1 VIPVSQEQT
10 PKPTLISPSVDKDL
24 LRKLK
29 TMLCAIRQRDRQKVG
44 AWDQQKTDGPFS
56 CPLCIEET
64 ILKKGIMK
72 VHHFA
77 HKPPIT
83 CEYGSG
89 ETERHRECKLA
100 ICEGLRRQ
108 RRFREVEI
116 ERRLGTVRPDVS
128 GFMGEIPFAI
138 EVQIS
143 ALTMD
148 QIVYRTSEYAKQGIY
163 VLWLALH
170 QAALE
175 EKRYSPRAWERWVHA
190 AYFGRVYYW
199 VQGLEAIPYHLG
211 ECIEFVESCGY
222 RKLFKR
228 FRVPKKGRTVS
239 LADSFL
245 PRHRAVEWRS
255 RRIVVPESRLLID
268 TQPIWW

>member
-1 VIPVSQEQT
+1 
-10 PKPTLISPSVDKDL
+10 
-24 LRKLK
+24 
-29 TMLCAIRQRDRQKVG
+29 MLCAIRQRDRQRVA
-44 AWDQQKTDGPFS
+44 AWDQQKSDGPFS
-56 CPLCIEET
+56 CPLCVEET
-64 ILKKGIMK
+64 ILKKGTMK

-83 CEYGSG
+83 CEYGKG
-89 ETERHRECKLA
+89 ETERHRECKLT
-100 ICEGLRRQ
+100 IYEGLRRH

-116 ERRLGTVRPDVS
+116 ERSLGTVRPDVS
-128 GFMGEIPFAI
+128 GFMNDIPFAI

-143 ALTMD
+143 ALTME
-148 QIVYRTSEYAKQGIY
+148 QIVYRTSEYARKGIY
-163 VLWLALH
+163 VLWLALY

-175 EKRYSPRAWERWVHA
+175 EHRYSPRAWERWVHA

-199 VQGLEAIPYHLG
+199 VRGLEAIPYHLG

-228 FRVPKKGRTVS
+228 FRAPKSGSTVS
-239 LADSFL
+239 LAESFI

-255 RRIVVPESRLLID
+255 RRLVVPESRLLID
-268 TQPIWW
+268 TQRIWW

>member
-1 VIPVSQEQT
+1 
-10 PKPTLISPSVDKDL
+10 
-24 LRKLK
+24 
-29 TMLCAIRQRDRQKVG
+29 MCAIRQRDRQRVA

-56 CPLCIEET
+56 CPRRIEET
-64 ILKKGIMK
+64 ILKKGTMK

-83 CEYGSG
+83 CEYGRG
-89 ETERHRECKLA
+89 ETERHRECKVT
-100 ICEGLRRQ
+100 IYEGLRRHGG
-108 RRFREVEI
+108 FRDVEI
-116 ERRLGTVRPDVS
+116 ERSMSTVRPDVS
-128 GFMGEIPFAI
+128 GYMNGIPFAI

-148 QIVYRTSEYAKQGIY
+148 QIVYRTSEYAKKGIY

-170 QAALE
+170 DPALE
-175 EKRYSPRAWERWVHA
+175 QNRYSPRVWERWVHA
-190 AYFGRVYYW
+190 AYFGRIYYW
-199 VQGLEAIPYHLG
+199 IQGLEAIPYHLG

-239 LADSFL
+239 LVDSFI
-245 PRHRAVEWRS
+245 PQHRAVEWRS

-268 TQPIWW
+268 KQRKWW

>member
-1 VIPVSQEQT
+1 
-10 PKPTLISPSVDKDL
+10 
-24 LRKLK
+24 
-29 TMLCAIRQRDRQKVG
+29 MLCAIRQSDKQKVA
-44 AWDQQKTDGPFS
+44 AWDQHKADGPFS
-56 CPLCIEET
+56 CPLCVTDT
-64 ILKKGIMK
+64 ILKKGTMK

-89 ETERHRECKLA
+89 ETERHRECKLT
-100 ICEGLRRQ
+100 IYDGLRRHQ
-108 RRFREVEI
+108 RFREVEI
-116 ERRLGTVRPDVS
+116 ERRMGTVRPDVS
-128 GFMGEIPFAI
+128 GLMDGIPFAI

-143 ALTMD
+143 ALTME
-148 QIVYRTSEYAKQGIY
+148 QIIYRTSEYAKKGIY
-163 VLWLALH
+163 VLWLALY
-170 QAALE
+170 QMALE

-190 AYFGRVYYW
+190 AYFGRLYYW

-228 FRVPKKGRTVS
+228 FRVPKRGRTVS
-239 LADSFL
+239 LAENFI

-255 RRIVVPESRLLID
+255 RRLVVPESRLLID
-268 TQPIWW
+268 TQRIWW

>member
-1 VIPVSQEQT
+1 
-10 PKPTLISPSVDKDL
+10 
-24 LRKLK
+24 
-29 TMLCAIRQRDRQKVG
+29 MQKVA
-44 AWDQQKTDGPFS
+44 AWDQQKSDGPFS
-56 CPLCIEET
+56 CPFCSDET
-64 ILKKGIMK
+64 ILRKGAMK

-89 ETERHRECKLA
+89 ESEQHRECKLT
-100 ICEGLRRQ
+100 IYQELPRH
-108 RRFREVEI
+108 RRFRHVEI
-116 ERRLGTVRPDVS
+116 ERRMGTVRPDVS
-128 GFMGEIPFAI
+128 GWMDGIPFAI

-143 ALTMD
+143 ALSIE
-148 QIVYRTSEYAKQGIY
+148 QIIHRTSEYAKKGIY

-170 QAALE
+170 QPRLE
-175 EKRYSPRAWERWVHA
+175 ERRYAPSAWERWVHA

-199 VQGLEAIPYHLG
+199 TGGLEAIPYHFG

-228 FRVPKKGRTVS
+228 FRVPKSGRTVS
-239 LADSFL
+239 LADSFS

-255 RRIVVPESRLLID
+255 RRLVIPESRLLID
-268 TQPIWW
+268 TQRIWW

>member
-1 VIPVSQEQT
+1 MITTSCD
-10 PKPTLISPSVDKDL
+10 SVQSHQH
-24 LRKLK
+24 K
-29 TMLCAIRQRDRQKVG
+29 TGCESKKTKQMLCAIRQSDRQRVA
-44 AWDQQKTDGPFS
+44 AWDQAKSDGPFC
-56 CPLCIEET
+56 CPICVAET
-64 ILKKGIMK
+64 ILKKGTTK

-77 HKPPIT
+77 HKPPFT

-89 ETERHRECKLA
+89 ESEQHRECKLA
-100 ICEGLRRQ
+100 IYEELSRHQ
-108 RRFREVEI
+108 RFCDVEI
-116 ERRLGTVRPDVS
+116 ERRMGTVRPDVS
-128 GFMGEIPFAI
+128 GLMDRIPFAI

-143 ALTMD
+143 ALTME
-148 QIVYRTSEYAKQGIY
+148 QIVYRTREYAKKGIY

-170 QAALE
+170 DVALN
-175 EKRYSPRAWERWVHA
+175 EKRYSPRVWERWVHA

-199 VQGLEAIPYHLG
+199 VQGLEVMPYHLG

-239 LADSFL
+239 LADSFM

-255 RRIVVPESRLLID
+255 RRLVVPESRLLID
-268 TQPIWW
+268 TQRNWW